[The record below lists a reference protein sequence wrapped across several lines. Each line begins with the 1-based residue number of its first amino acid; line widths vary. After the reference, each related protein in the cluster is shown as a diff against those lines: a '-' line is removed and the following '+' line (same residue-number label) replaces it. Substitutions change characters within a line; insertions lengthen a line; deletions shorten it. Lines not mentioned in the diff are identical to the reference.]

1 MNRKTKKKNFFINCF
16 LLILICFTIK
26 VNAVTIT
33 TNSNISSGTGYYLVT
48 NKGEFR
54 VYNEGNPYDDTQF
67 TAYKIVDVFYNS
79 SQDAI
84 KYNFTSHFQNFLD
97 NYSVVRGVTIDSFMA
112 MNKGGATNS
121 SNYYNVTSDNVITG
135 GHLTSNEFAN
145 LMSLY
150 ATYIRRNSY
159 SGNNFTSGY

>member
-67 TAYKIVDVFYNS
+67 IAYKIVDVF
-79 SQDAI
+79 
-84 KYNFTSHFQNFLD
+84 
-97 NYSVVRGVTIDSFMA
+97 
-112 MNKGGATNS
+112 
-121 SNYYNVTSDNVITG
+121 
-135 GHLTSNEFAN
+135 
-145 LMSLY
+145 
-150 ATYIRRNSY
+150 
-159 SGNNFTSGY
+159 